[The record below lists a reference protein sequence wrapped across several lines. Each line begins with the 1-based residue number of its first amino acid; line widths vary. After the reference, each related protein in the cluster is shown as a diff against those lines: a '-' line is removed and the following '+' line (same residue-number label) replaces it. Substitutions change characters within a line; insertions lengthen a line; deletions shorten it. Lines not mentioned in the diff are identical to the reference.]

1 MRNCN
6 ALPAKQRKIHL
17 PEAGNTIII
26 TVTPLEGE
34 TG

>member
-6 ALPAKQRKIHL
+6 AFPPKQRKIRL
-17 PEAGNTIII
+17 PKAGNTIII
-26 TVTPLEGE
+26 IVTPLEGE